1 MGREATRICFGDE
14 ADESLTGCH
23 ESRAADFQRLA
34 HASVATCEDGNMAK
48 ASGEEGA
55 APQHGPDP
63 QRQLGSAGE
72 TLLDRQIRE
81 AVEEGRFDNL
91 PHKGKPLP
99 NDENP
104 YAADWGLAF
113 HVLRNAGFAPPWIE
127 ADKEVRA
134 LLARRDG
141 MLARAATGPAPSELK
156 RRHDRRTLEQLV
168 SEVNAAIAR
177 VNAEAPT
184 TRQHRRPLAIAD
196 ELARYEAACRR

>member
-1 MGREATRICFGDE
+1 MPKSAGEQGPARHHGHDT
-14 ADESLTGCH
+14 
-23 ESRAADFQRLA
+23 QR
-34 HASVATCEDGNMAK
+34 HV
-48 ASGEEGA
+48 
-55 APQHGPDP
+55 
-63 QRQLGSAGE
+63 GSFGE
-72 TLLDRQIRE
+72 TLLERQIRE

-91 PHKGKPLP
+91 PYAGKPLP

-141 MLARAATGPAPSELK
+141 ILARVASGPAPSEPA
-156 RRHDRRTLEQLV
+156 RRHDRRALEHLV
-168 SEVNAAIAR
+168 TEINAAIAR

-184 TRQHRRPLAIAD
+184 ARQHRRPLVVAD
-196 ELARYEAACRR
+196 ELARYDQACRR